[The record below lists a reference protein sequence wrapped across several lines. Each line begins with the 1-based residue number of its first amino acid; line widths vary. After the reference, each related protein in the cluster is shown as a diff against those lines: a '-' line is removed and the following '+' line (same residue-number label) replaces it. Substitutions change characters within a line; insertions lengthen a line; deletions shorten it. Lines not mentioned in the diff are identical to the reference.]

1 MSATPGGFQAV
12 DPDTGVWKT
21 GNGLL
26 YSSSTQHKGTAHVQG
41 PARVA
46 LILSFASP
54 PDHNRPSQYSRTPP
68 LDTVYGI
75 RWDHLGHT
83 LSDLRDPRQKMQFWN
98 LRWTGLFGGSPS
110 WDMFRLYSVRAANK
124 DQYGFRKIDLEKQVR
139 QGKGFMGILS
149 KMLRVQVGDAPKGYL
164 DTEFHAVKLLWR
176 IRIICAVWLL
186 LLLGFRV
193 FFRSALSVP
202 LDKWDVSGMLLATVV
217 IVTSAR
223 LLLWEVGAT
232 PFALDIIRGNIASTP
247 EHSPGHQV
255 LNSTYIDMLPSPRI
269 QDVLIDAID
278 DGLDYHPGN
287 QRWITVLANQL
298 PWYLAYRDLPD
309 VFTEAVINH
318 TISLIEEDGFRSFL
332 HPNIAG
338 DWIYMESDETRE
350 AAMRLMKKMLMCPQN
365 GRLPLTSSEMAS
377 SALKL
382 TRCDLDSSIARYLF
396 REAVK
401 DRRKINKA
409 SRVSSLMRI
418 QHFAVLD
425 ATKQA
430 ASRFEH
436 PHQVTFQVG
445 EIVEAR
451 LHHGK
456 SRQWHHAKI
465 TYAIS
470 ELYYDLQMFDV
481 EEPEQRGV
489 HREYIRRIQIRNVEP
504 LAKSSYRLD
513 VSSRGR

>member
-1 MSATPGGFQAV
+1 M
-12 DPDTGVWKT
+12 DPDTGVWKA

-54 PDHNRPSQYSRTPP
+54 PDHNRPSQYSRAPP

-83 LSDLRDPRQKMQFWN
+83 LSDLRDPGQKMQFWN
-98 LRWTGLFGGSPS
+98 FRWTGLFGGSPS

-124 DQYGFRKIDLEKQVR
+124 GQYGFRKMDLEKQVR
-139 QGKGFMGILS
+139 EGKGVMGTLS
-149 KMLRVQVGDAPKGYL
+149 KMLRVQVGDPPKGYL

-176 IRIICAVWLL
+176 IRIVCAVWVLV
-186 LLLGFRV
+186 LLGFNV
-193 FFRSALSVP
+193 LFRFALSVP

-223 LLLWEVGAT
+223 FLLWEVGAT
-232 PFALDIIRGNIASTP
+232 PFARDIIRRNIASTP
-247 EHSPGHQV
+247 EHSPGSQV

-269 QDVLIDAID
+269 HDVLIDTNL
-278 DGLDYHPGN
+278 DGLDFHPGN
-287 QRWITVLANQL
+287 QRWVVVSANQL

-309 VFTEAVINH
+309 IFTEAVINH
-318 TISLIEEDGFRSFL
+318 TISLIEEDGLRTFL

-338 DWIYMESDETRE
+338 DWIYMESEETRE
-350 AAMRLMKKMLMCPQN
+350 ATMRLMKEMLMCPQN
-365 GRLPLTSSEMAS
+365 GRLPLASSEMAS
-377 SALKL
+377 SAPKL
-382 TRCDLDSSIARYLF
+382 MRCDLDLSISRYLF
-396 REAVK
+396 HGSVK
-401 DRRKINKA
+401 GRRKRNKA

-418 QHFAVLD
+418 QPFAVLN
-425 ATKQA
+425 AAKQA
-430 ASRFEH
+430 ESSFEH
-436 PHQVTFQVG
+436 PHKDTFQVG
-445 EIVEAR
+445 EIVDAR

-456 SRQWHHAKI
+456 SRKWHHAKI
-465 TYAIS
+465 TYVIS
-470 ELYYDLQMFDV
+470 ELYYDLQIFDV

-489 HREYIRRIQIRNVEP
+489 HREYIRRIHIPNVEP
-504 LAKSSYRLD
+504 LAKSYNRLD